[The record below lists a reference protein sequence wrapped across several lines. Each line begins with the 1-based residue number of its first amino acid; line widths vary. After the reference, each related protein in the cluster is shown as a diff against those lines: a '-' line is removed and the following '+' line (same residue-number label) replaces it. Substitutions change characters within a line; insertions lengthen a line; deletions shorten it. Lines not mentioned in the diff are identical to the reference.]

1 MAYKIIINNE
11 QQKQKEQSLDL
22 QKHDSK
28 KSALK
33 HVITI
38 DGKALTATNDSE
50 TILETVEAAGIEL
63 EFHCREGFC
72 GVCRTKLLSGSVEY
86 TVDPLAFIEDDE
98 ILICCSK
105 PIGDIEL
112 KAIM

>member
-1 MAYKIIINNE
+1 VTVIINTNSHP
-11 QQKQKEQSLDL
+11 KTNVSSLDL
-22 QKHDSK
+22 QEYDSK
-28 KSALK
+28 TTRTRP
-33 HVITI
+33 VINL
-38 DGKALTATNDSE
+38 DGASLTVSSDSE
-50 TILETVEAAGIEL
+50 TILETIESAGIEL

-72 GVCRTKLLSGSVEY
+72 GVCRTKLLSGDVEY

-105 PIGDIEL
+105 PLGDIAL